1 MLLNRFNNIF
11 LRVVKDIFCCSAN
24 LLLRKE
30 NWEVQ
35 HKKEGKKKKKGKIKE
50 KHKCQVALLVF
61 FLIIFK

>member
-30 NWEVQ
+30 IWEVQ
-35 HKKEGKKKKKGKIKE
+35 HKKEGKKKKE
-50 KHKCQVALLVF
+50 K
-61 FLIIFK
+61 